1 MMKAKKIF
9 VLFFTL
15 FFIYCLAGCSGD
27 SNSSSGN
34 DPIIKKSEPKP
45 ITEQTLNDTSDQKNV
60 EEDNA
65 VAEQEIMPS
74 KEEVLAMRSLVLA
87 GMSQDE
93 IDRLTENIKV
103 ANQQMEHAY
112 LYDNLFSKLE
122 DKNHLYWNY
131 FDQKG
136 DIQIGWAYDGTIS
149 DIQEI
154 CKKENITSDA
164 FYEKYGTPVMVYNRF
179 DGNSFIELLLDMKN
193 SVHNEDLQSD
203 IQYMIDETKLAVETH
218 DMEHANNIYKSL
230 HDMDYFLLRYGLEDG
245 GKYTHDVSVVATY
258 YGVLSVYAKTE

>member
-1 MMKAKKIF
+1 MKIENNKGELT
-9 VLFFTL
+9 V
-15 FFIYCLAGCSGD
+15 
-27 SNSSSGN
+27 SSSGLIQLNRNTSNVMLLSDDVEN
-34 DPIIKKSEPKP
+34 DLVMI
-45 ITEQTLNDTSDQKNV
+45 QKG
-60 EEDNA
+60 E
-65 VAEQEIMPS
+65 
-74 KEEVLAMRSLVLA
+74 
-87 GMSQDE
+87 G
-93 IDRLTENIKV
+93 
-103 ANQQMEHAY
+103 
-112 LYDNLFSKLE
+112 LFSIYGE
-122 DKNHLYWNY
+122 VYN
-131 FDQKG
+131 QKG

-230 HDMDYFLLRYGLEDG
+230 HDMDYFLLRYGLEDV